1 MNKMQ
6 KLTCAKVLKV
16 IFYLLGFPLLML
28 FVAKDSMIFFNE
40 GAFSETAKNGITA
53 ALVLWAGFTLLQIGL
68 YLVLKKQQAVR
79 TIILVI
85 LAVALML
92 APIAGLDIRNE
103 KELDKIRTEYSDK
116 GVKVENYSLQK
127 QWFNALSANKRESGY
142 AYKLNERVDNVIRTY
157 GLSEYYPKMY
167 RERTQ
172 LNTAVAYYQVG
183 GLDGEMIK
191 VTGDNIDGLF
201 DSLKAQ
207 SPYAYNPNGLLYDG
221 YIFGVENALELLIKY
236 NEYAKLT
243 VYRRSSTYIG
253 TEKYADAF
261 KEGCY
266 VLKDGAYVTMKAA
279 GEAFCKQPGT
289 IYYEKLSI
297 ADAYKAMVKDIKDSE
312 TNSSKYESDAWY
324 NYFNDNTEILDT
336 RTGKMTNYSTLRIEE
351 DNYRLTDSRLNAV
364 LGTLFE
370 YLGMNPAINKLLNG
384 LNLDGIIGLVN
395 ALLQENG
402 ADLTSGDIG
411 NVVSQLLYGY
421 NNGKGGETTGL
432 AYPVQY
438 LFGNLNLSDK
448 NVFKSTGETAYEYD
462 DEGHLVYEVDASGNT
477 TDIPKLTGKT
487 GTVYVITYSD
497 SGKKNPDGTPILN
510 ATVNRAEFDTTKMSP
525 LPEKA
530 ADIKTGTVYTTGD
543 IFKEVKLNANYS
555 AYVENLEKNKNPNT
569 AALVDIIKSL
579 QPALGLV
586 GGLLNLNDII
596 GGLVSGLDVSAILAK
611 IAPDL
616 DLNAIL
622 TQILSKID
630 LTGVTVEGVQKLL
643 DTVLGELSFYS
654 HPLLKKCWQSDFVS
668 DTDKALATTAG
679 TTVDMSDYAW
689 VKYTCEDF
697 GITSGCAL
705 AAKGGLLT
713 GKTIGNGTSAD
724 AAISLADCYQLQ
736 ADIAYQPEMYP
747 LLAARRYFSIWAGIL
762 AMSIFLSTYF
772 HNKERLYA
780 YEIALNGGEY

>member
-92 APIAGLDIRNE
+92 APVAGLDIRNE

-127 QWFNALSANKRESGY
+127 QWFNALSADKRESGY

-201 DSLKAQ
+201 DSLQSQ

-243 VYRRSSTYIG
+243 VYRPT
-253 TEKYADAF
+253 KYTVADYAEAF
-261 KEGCY
+261 NAGCY
-266 VLKDGAYVTMKAA
+266 VIKDGAYVTMKAA
-279 GEAFCKQPGT
+279 GETFSKQPGT
-289 IYYEKLSI
+289 VYYEKLAI
-297 ADAYKAMVKDIKDSE
+297 ADAYKKMVSE
-312 TNSSKYESDAWY
+312 IEESATNASAYESDAWY
-324 NYFNDNTEILDT
+324 NYTNDITEILDT

-370 YLGMNPAINKLLNG
+370 YLGMNPAINKLLDS
-384 LNLDGIIGLVN
+384 LKAQQLLDLVN
-395 ALLQENG
+395 SLLKENG
-402 ADLTSGDIG
+402 ADLSSGDIG

-432 AYPVQY
+432 ALPAQY
-438 LFGNLNLSDK
+438 LFGNLDFTSK
-448 NVFKSTGETAYEYD
+448 EVYKSTGKNAFKVGATA
-462 DEGHLVYEVDASGNT
+462 DEV
-477 TDIPKLTGKT
+477 
-487 GTVYVITYSD
+487 VYVTTYTD
-497 SGKKNPDGTPILN
+497 SGEVNDDGTPILTAKITREAFDN
-510 ATVNRAEFDTTKMSP
+510 ATMKQPPKTSAEIVPGQK
-525 LPEKA
+525 
-530 ADIKTGTVYTTGD
+530 YTTGD
-543 IFKEVKLNANYS
+543 TYAKTKLGT
-555 AYVENLEKNKNPNT
+555 AYTAYKTKLESDNKNPNT

-586 GGLLNLNDII
+586 GGLLDLNDII
-596 GGLVSGLDVSAILAK
+596 GGLVPGLDVAGILKA

-622 TQILSKID
+622 TQILGKID

-736 ADIAYQPEMYP
+736 ADIAYQPDMYP

-772 HNKERLYA
+772 HNKEKLYA

>member
-127 QWFNALSANKRESGY
+127 QWFNALSADKRESGY

-201 DSLKAQ
+201 DSLQSQ

-243 VYRRSSTYIG
+243 VYRPT
-253 TEKYADAF
+253 KYTVADYAEAF
-261 KEGCY
+261 SAGCY
-266 VLKDGAYVTMKAA
+266 VIKDGAYVTMKAA
-279 GEAFCKQPGT
+279 GETFSKQPGT
-289 IYYEKLSI
+289 IYYEQLAI
-297 ADAYKAMVKDIKDSE
+297 ADAYKKMVSE
-312 TNSSKYESDAWY
+312 IEESATNASAYESDAWY
-324 NYFNDNTEILDT
+324 NYTNDITEILDT

-370 YLGMNPAINKLLNG
+370 YLGMNPAINKLLDS
-384 LNLDGIIGLVN
+384 LKAQQLLDLVN
-395 ALLQENG
+395 SLLKENG
-402 ADLTSGDIG
+402 ADLSSGDIG

-432 AYPVQY
+432 ALPAQY
-438 LFGNLNLSDK
+438 LFGNLDFTSK
-448 NVFKSTGETAYEYD
+448 EVYKSTGKNAFKVGALA
-462 DEGHLVYEVDASGNT
+462 DEV
-477 TDIPKLTGKT
+477 
-487 GTVYVITYSD
+487 VYVTTYTD
-497 SGKKNPDGTPILN
+497 TGEVNDDGTPVLTAKITREAFDN
-510 ATVNRAEFDTTKMSP
+510 ATMKQP
-525 LPEKA
+525 P
-530 ADIKTGTVYTTGD
+530 KTNEEIVPGQKYTTGD
-543 IFKEVKLNANYS
+543 TYAKTKLGT
-555 AYVENLEKNKNPNT
+555 AYTAYKTKLESDNKNPNT

-586 GGLLNLNDII
+586 GGLLDLNDII
-596 GGLVSGLDVSAILAK
+596 GGLVPGLDVAGILKA

-622 TQILSKID
+622 TQILGKID

-736 ADIAYQPEMYP
+736 ADIAYQPDMYP

-772 HNKERLYA
+772 HNKEKLYA

>member
-127 QWFNALSANKRESGY
+127 QWFNALSADKRESGY

-201 DSLKAQ
+201 DSLKTQ

-221 YIFGVENALELLIKY
+221 YVFGVENALELLIKY

-243 VYRRSSTYIG
+243 VYRPT
-253 TEKYADAF
+253 KYTVADYAEAF
-261 KEGCY
+261 SAGCY
-266 VLKDGAYVTMKAA
+266 VIKDGAYVTMKAA
-279 GEAFCKQPGT
+279 GETFSKQPGT
-289 IYYEKLSI
+289 IYYEQLAI
-297 ADAYKAMVKDIKDSE
+297 ADAYNKMVSEIKASA
-312 TNSSKYESDAWY
+312 TNASAYASDAWY
-324 NYFNDNTEILDT
+324 NYTNDITEILDT

-370 YLGMNPAINKLLNG
+370 YLGMNPAINKLLDS
-384 LNLDGIIGLVN
+384 LKAQQLLDLVN
-395 ALLQENG
+395 SLLKENG
-402 ADLTSGDIG
+402 ADLSSGDIG

-432 AYPVQY
+432 ALPAQY
-438 LFGNLNLSDK
+438 LFGNLDFTSK
-448 NVFKSTGETAYEYD
+448 EVYKSTGKNAFKVGALA
-462 DEGHLVYEVDASGNT
+462 DEV
-477 TDIPKLTGKT
+477 
-487 GTVYVITYSD
+487 VYVTTYTD
-497 SGKKNPDGTPILN
+497 SGEVNDDGTPVLTAKITREAFDN
-510 ATVNRAEFDTTKMSP
+510 ATMKQLPKTSAEIV
-525 LPEKA
+525 PEQK
-530 ADIKTGTVYTTGD
+530 YTTGD
-543 IFKEVKLNANYS
+543 TYAKTKLGT
-555 AYVENLEKNKNPNT
+555 AYTAYKTKLESDNKNPNT

-586 GGLLNLNDII
+586 GGLLDLNDII
-596 GGLVSGLDVSAILAK
+596 GGLVPGLDVAGILKA

-622 TQILSKID
+622 TQILGKID

-705 AAKGGLLT
+705 IAKGGLLT

-736 ADIAYQPEMYP
+736 ADIAYQPDMYP

-772 HNKERLYA
+772 HNKEKLYA

>member
-127 QWFNALSANKRESGY
+127 QWFNAISANKRESGY
-142 AYKLNERVDNVIRTY
+142 AYKLNDRVDNVIRTY

-221 YIFGVENALELLIKY
+221 YIFGVENVLELLIKY

-243 VYRRSSTYIG
+243 VYRPT
-253 TEKYADAF
+253 KYTVADYAEAF
-261 KEGCY
+261 NAGCY
-266 VLKDGAYVTMKAA
+266 VINNDGAYVTMKSA
-279 GEAFCKQPGT
+279 GETFCKQPGT
-289 IYYEKLSI
+289 IYYEQLSI
-297 ADAYKAMVKDIKDSE
+297 ADAYKKMVSE
-312 TNSSKYESDAWY
+312 IEASATNASAYASDAWY
-324 NYFNDNTEILDT
+324 NYTNDITEILDT

-370 YLGMNPAINKLLNG
+370 YLGMNPAINKLLDS
-384 LNLDGIIGLVN
+384 LKAQQLLDLVN
-395 ALLQENG
+395 SLLKENG
-402 ADLTSGDIG
+402 ADLSSGDIG

-432 AYPVQY
+432 ALPAQY
-438 LFGNLNLSDK
+438 LFGNLNFTSK
-448 NVFKSTGETAYEYD
+448 EVYKSTGKNAFKGSVPA
-462 DEGHLVYEVDASGNT
+462 DEIVYV
-477 TDIPKLTGKT
+477 
-487 GTVYVITYSD
+487 TVYDI
-497 SGKKNPDGTPILN
+497 KKGEVNDDGTPVLTAKITREAFDAETMKQFPKTN
-510 ATVNRAEFDTTKMSP
+510 AEIVPGTK
-525 LPEKA
+525 
-530 ADIKTGTVYTTGD
+530 YTTGD
-543 IFKEVKLNANYS
+543 TYAKTK
-555 AYVENLEKNKNPNT
+555 LEKAYTAYKTKLESDNKNPNT

-596 GGLVSGLDVSAILAK
+596 GGLVSGLDVSAILKA

-622 TQILSKID
+622 TQILGKID

-713 GKTIGNGTSAD
+713 GKTIGNGTPAD

-772 HNKERLYA
+772 HNKEKLYA

>member
-127 QWFNALSANKRESGY
+127 QWFNALSADKRESGY

-191 VTGDNIDGLF
+191 VTGDNINGLF

-243 VYRRSSTYIG
+243 VYRPT
-253 TEKYADAF
+253 KYTVADYAEAF
-261 KEGCY
+261 NAGCY
-266 VLKDGAYVTMKAA
+266 VIKDGAYVTMKAA
-279 GEAFCKQPGT
+279 GETFSKQPGT
-289 IYYEKLSI
+289 VYYEKLAI
-297 ADAYKAMVKDIKDSE
+297 ADAYKKMVSE
-312 TNSSKYESDAWY
+312 IEESATNASAYESDAWY
-324 NYFNDNTEILDT
+324 NYTNDITEILDT

-370 YLGMNPAINKLLNG
+370 YLGMNPAINKLLDS
-384 LNLDGIIGLVN
+384 LKAQQLLDLVN
-395 ALLQENG
+395 SLLKENG
-402 ADLTSGDIG
+402 ADLSSGDIG

-432 AYPVQY
+432 ALPAQY
-438 LFGNLNLSDK
+438 LFGNLDFTSK
-448 NVFKSTGETAYEYD
+448 EVYKSTGKNAFKVGALA
-462 DEGHLVYEVDASGNT
+462 DEV
-477 TDIPKLTGKT
+477 
-487 GTVYVITYSD
+487 VYVTTYTD
-497 SGKKNPDGTPILN
+497 TGEVNDDGTPVLTAKITREAFDN
-510 ATVNRAEFDTTKMSP
+510 ATMKQP
-525 LPEKA
+525 P
-530 ADIKTGTVYTTGD
+530 KTNEEIVPGQKYTTGD
-543 IFKEVKLNANYS
+543 TYAKTKLGT
-555 AYVENLEKNKNPNT
+555 AYTAYKTKLESDNKNPNT

-586 GGLLNLNDII
+586 GGLLDLNDII
-596 GGLVSGLDVSAILAK
+596 GGLVPGLDVAGILKA

-622 TQILSKID
+622 TQILGKID

-705 AAKGGLLT
+705 IAKGGLLT

-736 ADIAYQPEMYP
+736 ADIAYQPDMYP

-772 HNKERLYA
+772 HNKEKLYA

>member
-127 QWFNALSANKRESGY
+127 QWFNAISANKRTSGY
-142 AYKLNERVDNVIRTY
+142 AYNLNERVDNVIRTY

-201 DSLKAQ
+201 DSLQSQ

-243 VYRRSSTYIG
+243 VYRPT
-253 TEKYADAF
+253 KYTVADYAEAF
-261 KEGCY
+261 SAGCY
-266 VLKDGAYVTMKAA
+266 VIKDGAYVTMKAA
-279 GEAFCKQPGT
+279 GETFSKQPGT
-289 IYYEKLSI
+289 IYYESLSI
-297 ADAYKAMVKDIKDSE
+297 ADAYKKMVSE
-312 TNSSKYESDAWY
+312 IEESATNASAYESDAWY
-324 NYFNDNTEILDT
+324 NYTNDITEILDT

-370 YLGMNPAINKLLNG
+370 YLGMNPAINKLLDS
-384 LNLDGIIGLVN
+384 LKAQQLLDLVN
-395 ALLQENG
+395 SLLKDND
-402 ADLTSGDIG
+402 ADLSSGDIG

-432 AYPVQY
+432 ALPAQY
-438 LFGNLNLSDK
+438 LFGNLNFTSK
-448 NVFKSTGETAYEYD
+448 EVYKSTGKNAFKVGATA
-462 DEGHLVYEVDASGNT
+462 DEV
-477 TDIPKLTGKT
+477 
-487 GTVYVITYSD
+487 VYVTTYTD
-497 SGKKNPDGTPILN
+497 TGEVNDDGTPVLTAKITREAFDN
-510 ATVNRAEFDTTKMSP
+510 ATMKQP
-525 LPEKA
+525 P
-530 ADIKTGTVYTTGD
+530 KTNEEIVPGQKYTTGD
-543 IFKEVKLNANYS
+543 TYAKTDLGTAYTAYKTKLES
-555 AYVENLEKNKNPNT
+555 DNKNPNT

-586 GGLLNLNDII
+586 GGLLDLNDII
-596 GGLVSGLDVSAILAK
+596 GGLVSGLDVAGILKA

-622 TQILSKID
+622 TQILGKID

-736 ADIAYQPEMYP
+736 ADIAYQPDMYP

-772 HNKERLYA
+772 HNKEKLYA

>member
-40 GAFSETAKNGITA
+40 GAFSKTAKNGITA

-142 AYKLNERVDNVIRTY
+142 AYKLNDRVDNVIRTY

-221 YIFGVENALELLIKY
+221 YIFGVENVLELLIKY

-243 VYRRSSTYIG
+243 VYRPT
-253 TEKYADAF
+253 KYTVADYAEAF
-261 KEGCY
+261 NAGCY
-266 VLKDGAYVTMKAA
+266 VIKDGAYVTMKSA
-279 GEAFCKQPGT
+279 GETFCKQPGT
-289 IYYEKLSI
+289 IYYEQLAI
-297 ADAYKAMVKDIKDSE
+297 ADAYKKMVSE
-312 TNSSKYESDAWY
+312 IEASATNASAYASDAWY
-324 NYFNDNTEILDT
+324 NYTNDITEILDT

-370 YLGMNPAINKLLNG
+370 YLGMNPAINKLLDS
-384 LNLDGIIGLVN
+384 LKAQQLLDLVN
-395 ALLQENG
+395 SLLKENG
-402 ADLTSGDIG
+402 ADLSSGDIG

-432 AYPVQY
+432 ALPVQY
-438 LFGNLNLSDK
+438 LFGNLNFTSK
-448 NVFKSTGETAYEYD
+448 EVYKSTGKNAFVGAPA
-462 DEGHLVYEVDASGNT
+462 DEV
-477 TDIPKLTGKT
+477 
-487 GTVYVITYSD
+487 VYVTTYKD
-497 SGKKNPDGTPILN
+497 SGEVNDDGTPILTATITREPFDAETMVQFPKTN
-510 ATVNRAEFDTTKMSP
+510 AEIVPGTK
-525 LPEKA
+525 
-530 ADIKTGTVYTTGD
+530 YTTGD
-543 IFKEVKLNANYS
+543 TYAKTKLGT
-555 AYVENLEKNKNPNT
+555 AYTAYKTKLESDNKNPNT

-596 GGLVSGLDVSAILAK
+596 GGLVSGLDVSAILKA

-622 TQILSKID
+622 TQVLGKID

-713 GKTIGNGTSAD
+713 GKTIGNGTPAD

-736 ADIAYQPEMYP
+736 ADIAYQPDMYP

>member
-79 TIILVI
+79 TIILVV

-127 QWFNALSANKRESGY
+127 QWFNALSADKRESGY

-157 GLSEYYPKMY
+157 GLSGYYPNMY

-191 VTGDNIDGLF
+191 VTGENINGLF
-201 DSLKAQ
+201 DSLKTQ

-243 VYRRSSTYIG
+243 VYRPT
-253 TEKYADAF
+253 KYTVADYAEAF
-261 KEGCY
+261 SAGCY
-266 VLKDGAYVTMKAA
+266 VIKDGAYVTMKAA
-279 GEAFCKQPGT
+279 GETFSKQPGT
-289 IYYEKLSI
+289 IYYESLSI
-297 ADAYKAMVKDIKDSE
+297 ADAYKKMVSE
-312 TNSSKYESDAWY
+312 IEESATNASAYESDAWY
-324 NYFNDNTEILDT
+324 NYTNDITEILDT

-370 YLGMNPAINKLLNG
+370 YLGMNPAINKLLDS
-384 LNLDGIIGLVN
+384 LKAQQLLDLVN
-395 ALLQENG
+395 SLLKDND
-402 ADLTSGDIG
+402 ADLSSGDIG

-432 AYPVQY
+432 ALPAQY
-438 LFGNLNLSDK
+438 LFGNLDFTSK
-448 NVFKSTGETAYEYD
+448 EVYKSTGKNAFKVGATA
-462 DEGHLVYEVDASGNT
+462 DEV
-477 TDIPKLTGKT
+477 
-487 GTVYVITYSD
+487 VYVTTYTD
-497 SGKKNPDGTPILN
+497 TGEDNDDGTPVLTAKITREAFDN
-510 ATVNRAEFDTTKMSP
+510 ATMKQSP
-525 LPEKA
+525 
-530 ADIKTGTVYTTGD
+530 KTNEEIVPGQKYTTGD
-543 IFKEVKLNANYS
+543 TYAKTDLGTAYTAYKTKLES
-555 AYVENLEKNKNPNT
+555 DNKNPNT

-586 GGLLNLNDII
+586 GGLLDLNDII
-596 GGLVSGLDVSAILAK
+596 GGLVPGLDVAGILKA

-622 TQILSKID
+622 TQILGKID

-736 ADIAYQPEMYP
+736 ADIAYQPDMYP

-772 HNKERLYA
+772 HNKEKLYA

>member
-92 APIAGLDIRNE
+92 APIAGLDVRNE

-127 QWFNALSANKRESGY
+127 QWFNALSADKRKSGY
-142 AYKLNERVDNVIRTY
+142 AYLLNERVDNVIRTY

-191 VTGDNIDGLF
+191 VTGENINGLF
-201 DSLKAQ
+201 DSLKTQ

-221 YIFGVENALELLIKY
+221 YVFGVENALELLIKY

-243 VYRRSSTYIG
+243 VYRPT
-253 TEKYADAF
+253 KYTVADYAEAF
-261 KEGCY
+261 SAGCY
-266 VLKDGAYVTMKAA
+266 VIKDGAYVTMKTA
-279 GEAFCKQPGT
+279 GETFCKQPGT
-289 IYYEKLSI
+289 IYYESLSI
-297 ADAYKAMVKDIKDSE
+297 ADAYNKMVSEIKASATD
-312 TNSSKYESDAWY
+312 SSKYENDAWY
-324 NYFNDNTEILDT
+324 NYTNDITEILDT
-336 RTGKMTNYSTLRIEE
+336 RTGKMTNYSTLRTEE

-370 YLGMNPAINKLLNG
+370 YLGMNPAINKLLDS
-384 LNLDGIIGLVN
+384 LKAQQLLDLVN
-395 ALLQENG
+395 SLLKENG
-402 ADLTSGDIG
+402 ADLSSGDIG

-432 AYPVQY
+432 ALPAQY
-438 LFGNLNLSDK
+438 LFGNLNFTSK
-448 NVFKSTGETAYEYD
+448 EVYKSTGKNAFKVGATA
-462 DEGHLVYEVDASGNT
+462 DEV
-477 TDIPKLTGKT
+477 
-487 GTVYVITYSD
+487 VYVTTYTD
-497 SGKKNPDGTPILN
+497 TGEVNDDGTPVLTAKITREAFDN
-510 ATVNRAEFDTTKMSP
+510 ATMKQP
-525 LPEKA
+525 P
-530 ADIKTGTVYTTGD
+530 KTNEEIVPGQKYTTGD
-543 IFKEVKLNANYS
+543 TYAKTKLGT
-555 AYVENLEKNKNPNT
+555 AYTAYKTKLESDNKNPNT

-586 GGLLNLNDII
+586 GGLLDLNDII
-596 GGLVSGLDVSAILAK
+596 GGLVPGLDVAGILKA

-622 TQILSKID
+622 TQILGKID

-736 ADIAYQPEMYP
+736 ADIAYQPDMYP

-772 HNKERLYA
+772 HNKEKLYA

>member
-92 APIAGLDIRNE
+92 APIAGLDVRNE

-127 QWFNALSANKRESGY
+127 QWFNALSADKRKSGY
-142 AYKLNERVDNVIRTY
+142 AYLLNERVDNVIKTY

-221 YIFGVENALELLIKY
+221 YVFGVENVLELLIKY

-243 VYRRSSTYIG
+243 VYRPS
-253 TEKYADAF
+253 KYTVADYAEAF
-261 KEGCY
+261 NAGCY
-266 VLKDGAYVTMKAA
+266 VIKDGAYVTMKAA
-279 GEAFCKQPGT
+279 GETFSKQPGT
-289 IYYEKLSI
+289 VYYEKLAI
-297 ADAYKAMVKDIKDSE
+297 ADAYKKMVSE
-312 TNSSKYESDAWY
+312 IEESATNASAYESDAWY
-324 NYFNDNTEILDT
+324 NYTNDITEILDT
-336 RTGKMTNYSTLRIEE
+336 RSGKMTNYSTLRIEE

-370 YLGMNPAINKLLNG
+370 YLGMNPAINKLLDS
-384 LNLDGIIGLVN
+384 LKAQQLLDLVN
-395 ALLQENG
+395 SLLKENS
-402 ADLTSGDIG
+402 ADLSSGDIG

-432 AYPVQY
+432 ALPAQY
-438 LFGNLNLSDK
+438 LFGNLDFTSK
-448 NVFKSTGETAYEYD
+448 EVYKSTGKNAFKVGALA
-462 DEGHLVYEVDASGNT
+462 DEV
-477 TDIPKLTGKT
+477 
-487 GTVYVITYSD
+487 VYVTTYTD
-497 SGKKNPDGTPILN
+497 SGEVNDDGTPILTAKITREAFDA
-510 ATVNRAEFDTTKMSP
+510 ATMKQLPKTSAEIVPGQK
-525 LPEKA
+525 
-530 ADIKTGTVYTTGD
+530 YTTGD
-543 IFKEVKLNANYS
+543 TYAKTKLGT
-555 AYVENLEKNKNPNT
+555 AYTAYKTKLESDNKNPNT

-586 GGLLNLNDII
+586 GGLLDLNDII
-596 GGLVSGLDVSAILAK
+596 GGLVPGLDIPAILKA

-622 TQILSKID
+622 TQVLSKID
-630 LTGVTVEGVQKLL
+630 LTGVTVEDVQKLL

-689 VKYTCEDF
+689 IKYTCEDF

-705 AAKGGLLT
+705 VAKGGLLT

-736 ADIAYQPEMYP
+736 ADIAYQPDMYP

-772 HNKERLYA
+772 HNKEKLYA

>member
-127 QWFNALSANKRESGY
+127 QWFNAISANKRESGY
-142 AYKLNERVDNVIRTY
+142 AYKLNDRVDNVIRTY

-191 VTGDNIDGLF
+191 VTGDNINGLF

-221 YIFGVENALELLIKY
+221 YIFGVENVLELLIKY

-243 VYRRSSTYIG
+243 VYRPT
-253 TEKYADAF
+253 KYTVADYAEAF
-261 KEGCY
+261 NAGCY
-266 VLKDGAYVTMKAA
+266 VIKDGAYVTMKAA
-279 GEAFCKQPGT
+279 GETFCKQPGT
-289 IYYEKLSI
+289 IYYEQLAI
-297 ADAYKAMVKDIKDSE
+297 ADAYKKMVSE
-312 TNSSKYESDAWY
+312 IEASATNASAYASDAWY
-324 NYFNDNTEILDT
+324 NYTNDITEILDT

-370 YLGMNPAINKLLNG
+370 YLGMNPAINKLLDS
-384 LNLDGIIGLVN
+384 LKAQQLLDLVN
-395 ALLQENG
+395 SLLKENG
-402 ADLTSGDIG
+402 ADLSSGDIG

-432 AYPVQY
+432 ALPVQY
-438 LFGNLNLSDK
+438 LFGNLNFTSK
-448 NVFKSTGETAYEYD
+448 EVYKSTGKNAFKVGALA
-462 DEGHLVYEVDASGNT
+462 DEV
-477 TDIPKLTGKT
+477 
-487 GTVYVITYSD
+487 VYVTTYTD
-497 SGKKNPDGTPILN
+497 TGEVNDDGTPILTAKITREAFDN
-510 ATVNRAEFDTTKMSP
+510 ATMKQPPKTNAEIVPGQK
-525 LPEKA
+525 
-530 ADIKTGTVYTTGD
+530 YTTGD
-543 IFKEVKLNANYS
+543 TYAKTDLGTAYKAYETKLKND
-555 AYVENLEKNKNPNT
+555 NKNPNT

-596 GGLVSGLDVSAILAK
+596 GGLVSGLDVSAILKA

-705 AAKGGLLT
+705 VAKGGLLT

-772 HNKERLYA
+772 HNKEKLYA

>member
-142 AYKLNERVDNVIRTY
+142 AYKLNDRVDNVIRTY

-201 DSLKAQ
+201 DSLQSQ

-243 VYRRSSTYIG
+243 VYRPT
-253 TEKYADAF
+253 KYTVADYAEAF
-261 KEGCY
+261 NAGCY
-266 VLKDGAYVTMKAA
+266 VIKDGAYVTMKAA
-279 GEAFCKQPGT
+279 GETFSKQPGT
-289 IYYEKLSI
+289 IYYESLSI
-297 ADAYKAMVKDIKDSE
+297 ADAYKKMVSE
-312 TNSSKYESDAWY
+312 IEESATNASAYESDAWY
-324 NYFNDNTEILDT
+324 NYTNDITEILDT

-370 YLGMNPAINKLLNG
+370 YLGMNPAINKLLDS
-384 LNLDGIIGLVN
+384 LKAQQLLDLVN
-395 ALLQENG
+395 SLLKDND
-402 ADLTSGDIG
+402 ADLSSGDIG

-432 AYPVQY
+432 ALPAQY
-438 LFGNLNLSDK
+438 LFGNLDFTSK
-448 NVFKSTGETAYEYD
+448 EVYKSTGKNAFKVGATA
-462 DEGHLVYEVDASGNT
+462 DEV
-477 TDIPKLTGKT
+477 
-487 GTVYVITYSD
+487 VYVTTYTD
-497 SGKKNPDGTPILN
+497 TGEVNDDGTPVLTAKITREAFDN
-510 ATVNRAEFDTTKMSP
+510 ATMKQPPKTSAEIVPGQK
-525 LPEKA
+525 
-530 ADIKTGTVYTTGD
+530 YTTGD
-543 IFKEVKLNANYS
+543 TYAKTKLGT
-555 AYVENLEKNKNPNT
+555 AYTAYKTKLESDNKNPNT

-586 GGLLNLNDII
+586 GGLLDLNDII
-596 GGLVSGLDVSAILAK
+596 GGLVPGLDVAGILKA

-622 TQILSKID
+622 TQVLGKID

-705 AAKGGLLT
+705 VAKGGLLT

-736 ADIAYQPEMYP
+736 ADIAYQPDMYP

-772 HNKERLYA
+772 HNKEKLYA

>member
-79 TIILVI
+79 TIILVV

-92 APIAGLDIRNE
+92 APVAGLDIRNE

-201 DSLKAQ
+201 DSLQSQ

-243 VYRRSSTYIG
+243 VYRPT
-253 TEKYADAF
+253 KYTVADYAEAF
-261 KEGCY
+261 NAGCY
-266 VLKDGAYVTMKAA
+266 VIKDGAYVTMKAA
-279 GEAFCKQPGT
+279 GETFSKQPGT
-289 IYYEKLSI
+289 VYYEKLAI
-297 ADAYKAMVKDIKDSE
+297 ADAYKKMVSE
-312 TNSSKYESDAWY
+312 IEESATNASAYESDAWY
-324 NYFNDNTEILDT
+324 NYTNDITEILDT

-370 YLGMNPAINKLLNG
+370 YLGMNPAINKLLDS
-384 LNLDGIIGLVN
+384 LKAQQLLDLVN
-395 ALLQENG
+395 SLLKENG
-402 ADLTSGDIG
+402 ADLSSGDIG

-432 AYPVQY
+432 ALPAQY
-438 LFGNLNLSDK
+438 LFGNLDFTSK
-448 NVFKSTGETAYEYD
+448 EVYKSTGKNAFKVGATA
-462 DEGHLVYEVDASGNT
+462 DEV
-477 TDIPKLTGKT
+477 
-487 GTVYVITYSD
+487 VYVTTYTD
-497 SGKKNPDGTPILN
+497 TGEVNDDGTPVLTAKITREAFDN
-510 ATVNRAEFDTTKMSP
+510 ATMKQP
-525 LPEKA
+525 P
-530 ADIKTGTVYTTGD
+530 KTNEEIVPGQKYTTGD
-543 IFKEVKLNANYS
+543 TYAKTKLGT
-555 AYVENLEKNKNPNT
+555 AYTAYKTKLESDNKNPNS

-586 GGLLNLNDII
+586 GGLLDLNDII
-596 GGLVSGLDVSAILAK
+596 GGLVSGLDVSAILKA

-622 TQILSKID
+622 TQILGKID

-736 ADIAYQPEMYP
+736 ADIAYQPDMYP

-772 HNKERLYA
+772 HNKEKLYA

>member
-79 TIILVI
+79 TIILVV

-127 QWFNALSANKRESGY
+127 QWFNAISANKRESGY
-142 AYKLNERVDNVIRTY
+142 AYKLNDRVDNVIRTY

-191 VTGDNIDGLF
+191 VTGDNINGLF

-221 YIFGVENALELLIKY
+221 YVFGVENAIELLIKY

-243 VYRRSSTYIG
+243 VYRPT
-253 TEKYADAF
+253 KYTVADYAEAF
-261 KEGCY
+261 NAGCY
-266 VLKDGAYVTMKAA
+266 VINNDGAYVTMKAA
-279 GEAFCKQPGT
+279 GETFCKQPGT
-289 IYYEKLSI
+289 IYYEQLSI
-297 ADAYKAMVKDIKDSE
+297 ADAYKKMVSE
-312 TNSSKYESDAWY
+312 IEESATNASAYASDAWY
-324 NYFNDNTEILDT
+324 NYTHDITEILDT
-336 RTGKMTNYSTLRIEE
+336 RTGEMTNYSTLRIEE

-370 YLGMNPAINKLLNG
+370 YLGMNPAINKLLDS
-384 LNLDGIIGLVN
+384 LKAQQLLDLVN
-395 ALLQENG
+395 SLLKENG
-402 ADLTSGDIG
+402 ADLSSGDIG

-432 AYPVQY
+432 ALPAQY
-438 LFGNLNLSDK
+438 LFGNLNFTSK
-448 NVFKSTGETAYEYD
+448 EVYKSTGKNAFKVGALA
-462 DEGHLVYEVDASGNT
+462 DEV
-477 TDIPKLTGKT
+477 
-487 GTVYVITYSD
+487 VYVTTYTD
-497 SGKKNPDGTPILN
+497 SGEVNDDGTPVLTAKITREAYDAATMKQLPKPGAEILP
-510 ATVNRAEFDTTKMSP
+510 DTK
-525 LPEKA
+525 
-530 ADIKTGTVYTTGD
+530 YTTGD
-543 IFKEVKLNANYS
+543 TYAKTKLGPSYT
-555 AYVENLEKNKNPNT
+555 AYKTKLESDNKNPNT

-596 GGLVSGLDVSAILAK
+596 GGLVPGLDVAAILKA

-622 TQILSKID
+622 TQILGKID

-643 DTVLGELSFYS
+643 DTVLGELSFCS

-736 ADIAYQPEMYP
+736 ADIAYQPDMYP

-772 HNKERLYA
+772 HNKEKLYA

>member
-127 QWFNALSANKRESGY
+127 QWFNALSVNKRESGY
-142 AYKLNERVDNVIRTY
+142 AYNLNERVDNVIRTY

-183 GLDGEMIK
+183 GLDGKMIK

-201 DSLKAQ
+201 DSLKEQ

-221 YIFGVENALELLIKY
+221 YIFGVENVLELLIKY

-243 VYRRSSTYIG
+243 VYRPTKY
-253 TEKYADAF
+253 TVAKYAEAF
-261 KEGCY
+261 NAGCY
-266 VLKDGAYVTMKAA
+266 VIKDGAYVTMKAA
-279 GEAFCKQPGT
+279 GETFCKQPGT
-289 IYYEKLSI
+289 IYYEQLAI
-297 ADAYKAMVKDIKDSE
+297 ADAYKKMVSE
-312 TNSSKYESDAWY
+312 IEASATDVSAYASDAWY
-324 NYFNDNTEILDT
+324 NYYNDITEILDT

-370 YLGMNPAINKLLNG
+370 YLGMNPAINKLLDS
-384 LNLDGIIGLVN
+384 LKAQQLLDLVN
-395 ALLQENG
+395 SLLKENG
-402 ADLTSGDIG
+402 ADLSSGDIG

-432 AYPVQY
+432 ALPVQY
-438 LFGNLNLSDK
+438 LFGNLNFTSK
-448 NVFKSTGETAYEYD
+448 EVYKSTGKNAFKVGALA
-462 DEGHLVYEVDASGNT
+462 DEV
-477 TDIPKLTGKT
+477 
-487 GTVYVITYSD
+487 VYVTTYTD
-497 SGKKNPDGTPILN
+497 SGEVNDDGTPVLTAKITREAFDAATMKKSPETN
-510 ATVNRAEFDTTKMSP
+510 AEIVPGQKYTKGDTYAKTDLGTAYTAYKTK
-525 LPEKA
+525 
-530 ADIKTGTVYTTGD
+530 
-543 IFKEVKLNANYS
+543 
-555 AYVENLEKNKNPNT
+555 LESDNKNPNT

-586 GGLLNLNDII
+586 GGLINLNDIV
-596 GGLVSGLDVSAILAK
+596 GGLVPGLDISDILATV
-611 IAPDL
+611 APTL
-616 DLNAIL
+616 DLNEIL
-622 TQILSKID
+622 TQVLGKID
-630 LTGVTVEGVQKLL
+630 LTGIKVEKVQELL
-643 DTVLGELSFYS
+643 DNILGELSFYS

-705 AAKGGLLT
+705 VAKGGLLT

-772 HNKERLYA
+772 HNKEKLYA

>member
-92 APIAGLDIRNE
+92 APVAGLDIRNE

-127 QWFNALSANKRESGY
+127 QWFNALSADKRESGY

-201 DSLKAQ
+201 DSLQSQ

-243 VYRRSSTYIG
+243 VYRPT
-253 TEKYADAF
+253 KYTVADYAEAF
-261 KEGCY
+261 SAGCY
-266 VLKDGAYVTMKAA
+266 VIKDGAYVTMKAA
-279 GEAFCKQPGT
+279 GETFSKQPGT
-289 IYYEKLSI
+289 VYYEKLAI
-297 ADAYKAMVKDIKDSE
+297 ADAYKKMVSE
-312 TNSSKYESDAWY
+312 IEESATNASAYESDAWY
-324 NYFNDNTEILDT
+324 NYTNDITEILDT
-336 RTGKMTNYSTLRIEE
+336 RTGEMTNYSTLRIEE

-370 YLGMNPAINKLLNG
+370 YLGMNPAINKLLDS
-384 LNLDGIIGLVN
+384 LKAQQLLDLVN
-395 ALLQENG
+395 SLLKENS
-402 ADLTSGDIG
+402 ADLSSGDIG

-432 AYPVQY
+432 ALPAQY
-438 LFGNLNLSDK
+438 LFGNLDFTSK
-448 NVFKSTGETAYEYD
+448 EVYKSTGKNAFKVGATA
-462 DEGHLVYEVDASGNT
+462 DEV
-477 TDIPKLTGKT
+477 
-487 GTVYVITYSD
+487 VYVTTYKD
-497 SGKKNPDGTPILN
+497 SGEVNDDGSPVLTATITREAFDN
-510 ATVNRAEFDTTKMSP
+510 ATMKQP
-525 LPEKA
+525 P
-530 ADIKTGTVYTTGD
+530 KTNEEIVPGQKYTTGD
-543 IFKEVKLNANYS
+543 TYAKTDLGTAYTAYKTKLES
-555 AYVENLEKNKNPNT
+555 DNKNPNT

-586 GGLLNLNDII
+586 GGLLDLNDII
-596 GGLVSGLDVSAILAK
+596 GGLVPGLDVAGILKA

-622 TQILSKID
+622 TQILGKID

-705 AAKGGLLT
+705 VAKGGLLT

-736 ADIAYQPEMYP
+736 ADIAYHPDMYP

-772 HNKERLYA
+772 HNKEKLYA

>member
-68 YLVLKKQQAVR
+68 YLVLKKQQAAR

-92 APIAGLDIRNE
+92 APVAGLDIRNE

-127 QWFNALSANKRESGY
+127 QWFNALSADKRESGY
-142 AYKLNERVDNVIRTY
+142 AYKLNERIDNVIRTY

-201 DSLKAQ
+201 DSLQSQ

-243 VYRRSSTYIG
+243 VYRPT
-253 TEKYADAF
+253 KYTVADYAEAF
-261 KEGCY
+261 NAGCY
-266 VLKDGAYVTMKAA
+266 VIKDGAYVTMKAA
-279 GEAFCKQPGT
+279 GETFSKQPGT
-289 IYYEKLSI
+289 IYYESLSI
-297 ADAYKAMVKDIKDSE
+297 ADAYKKMVSE
-312 TNSSKYESDAWY
+312 IEESATNASAYESDAWY
-324 NYFNDNTEILDT
+324 NYTNDITEILDT

-370 YLGMNPAINKLLNG
+370 YLGMNPAINKLLDS
-384 LNLDGIIGLVN
+384 LKAQQLLDLVN
-395 ALLQENG
+395 SLLKDND
-402 ADLTSGDIG
+402 ADLSSGDIG

-432 AYPVQY
+432 ALPAQY
-438 LFGNLNLSDK
+438 LFGNLNFTSK
-448 NVFKSTGETAYEYD
+448 EVYKSTGKNAFKVGATA
-462 DEGHLVYEVDASGNT
+462 DEV
-477 TDIPKLTGKT
+477 
-487 GTVYVITYSD
+487 VYVTTYTD
-497 SGKKNPDGTPILN
+497 TGEVNDDGTPVLTAKITREAFDN
-510 ATVNRAEFDTTKMSP
+510 ATMKQP
-525 LPEKA
+525 P
-530 ADIKTGTVYTTGD
+530 KTNEEIVPGQKYTTGD
-543 IFKEVKLNANYS
+543 TYAKTDLGTAYTAYKTKLES
-555 AYVENLEKNKNPNT
+555 DNKNPNT

-586 GGLLNLNDII
+586 GGLLDLNDII
-596 GGLVSGLDVSAILAK
+596 GGLVPGLDVAGILK
-611 IAPDL
+611 TIAPDL

-622 TQILSKID
+622 TQILGKID

-705 AAKGGLLT
+705 IAKGGLLT

-772 HNKERLYA
+772 HNKEKLYA

>member
-92 APIAGLDIRNE
+92 APVAGLDIRNE

-127 QWFNALSANKRESGY
+127 QWFNAISANKRTSGY
-142 AYKLNERVDNVIRTY
+142 AYKLNDRVDNVIRTY

-191 VTGDNIDGLF
+191 VTGENINGLF
-201 DSLKAQ
+201 DSLKTQ

-221 YIFGVENALELLIKY
+221 YVFGVENALELLIKY

-243 VYRRSSTYIG
+243 VYRPT
-253 TEKYADAF
+253 KYTVADYAEAF
-261 KEGCY
+261 SAGCY
-266 VLKDGAYVTMKAA
+266 VIKDGAYVTMKAA
-279 GEAFCKQPGT
+279 GETFSKQPGT
-289 IYYEKLSI
+289 IYYESLSI
-297 ADAYKAMVKDIKDSE
+297 ADAYKKMVSE
-312 TNSSKYESDAWY
+312 IEESATNASAYESDAWY
-324 NYFNDNTEILDT
+324 NYTNDITEILDT

-370 YLGMNPAINKLLNG
+370 YLGMNPAINKLLDS
-384 LNLDGIIGLVN
+384 LKAQQLLDLVN
-395 ALLQENG
+395 SLLKENG
-402 ADLTSGDIG
+402 ADLSSGDIG

-432 AYPVQY
+432 ALPAQY
-438 LFGNLNLSDK
+438 LFGNLDFTSK
-448 NVFKSTGETAYEYD
+448 EVYKSTGKNAFKVGATA
-462 DEGHLVYEVDASGNT
+462 DEV
-477 TDIPKLTGKT
+477 
-487 GTVYVITYSD
+487 VYVTTYTD
-497 SGKKNPDGTPILN
+497 TGEVNDDGTPVLTAKITREAFDN
-510 ATVNRAEFDTTKMSP
+510 ATMKQSP
-525 LPEKA
+525 
-530 ADIKTGTVYTTGD
+530 KTNEEIVPGQKYTTGD
-543 IFKEVKLNANYS
+543 TYAKTDLGTAYTAYKTKLES
-555 AYVENLEKNKNPNT
+555 DNKNPNT

-586 GGLLNLNDII
+586 GGLLDLNDII
-596 GGLVSGLDVSAILAK
+596 GGLVPGLDVAGILKA

-622 TQILSKID
+622 TQILGKID

-736 ADIAYQPEMYP
+736 ADIAYQPDMYP

-772 HNKERLYA
+772 HNKEKLYA

>member
-92 APIAGLDIRNE
+92 APVAGLDIRNE

-127 QWFNALSANKRESGY
+127 QWFNALSADKRESGY

-191 VTGDNIDGLF
+191 VTGENINGLF
-201 DSLKAQ
+201 DSLKTQ

-221 YIFGVENALELLIKY
+221 YVFGVENALELLIKY

-243 VYRRSSTYIG
+243 VYRPT
-253 TEKYADAF
+253 KYTVADYAEAF
-261 KEGCY
+261 SAGCY
-266 VLKDGAYVTMKAA
+266 VIKDGAYVTMKAA
-279 GEAFCKQPGT
+279 GETFSKQPGT
-289 IYYEKLSI
+289 IYYESLSI
-297 ADAYKAMVKDIKDSE
+297 ADAYKKMVSE
-312 TNSSKYESDAWY
+312 IEESATNASAYESDAWY
-324 NYFNDNTEILDT
+324 NYTNDITEILDT

-370 YLGMNPAINKLLNG
+370 YLGMNPAINKLLDS
-384 LNLDGIIGLVN
+384 LKAQQLLDLVN
-395 ALLQENG
+395 SLLKDND
-402 ADLTSGDIG
+402 ADLSSGDIG

-432 AYPVQY
+432 ALPAQY
-438 LFGNLNLSDK
+438 LFGNLSFTSK
-448 NVFKSTGETAYEYD
+448 EVYKSTGKNAFKVGALA
-462 DEGHLVYEVDASGNT
+462 DE
-477 TDIPKLTGKT
+477 I
-487 GTVYVITYSD
+487 VYVTTYKD
-497 SGKKNPDGTPILN
+497 SGKVNDDGTPILTATITREAFDN
-510 ATVNRAEFDTTKMSP
+510 ATMKQPPKTNAEIVLGQK
-525 LPEKA
+525 
-530 ADIKTGTVYTTGD
+530 YTTGD
-543 IFKEVKLNANYS
+543 TYAKTDLGTAYTAYKTKLES
-555 AYVENLEKNKNPNT
+555 DNKNPNT

-586 GGLLNLNDII
+586 GGLLDLNDII
-596 GGLVSGLDVSAILAK
+596 GGLVPGLDVAGILKA

-622 TQILSKID
+622 TQILGKID

-736 ADIAYQPEMYP
+736 ADIAYQPDMYP

-772 HNKERLYA
+772 HNKEKLYA

>member
-103 KELDKIRTEYSDK
+103 KEFDKIRTEYSDK

-142 AYKLNERVDNVIRTY
+142 AYKLNDRVDNVIRTY

-201 DSLKAQ
+201 DSLQSQ

-243 VYRRSSTYIG
+243 VYRPT
-253 TEKYADAF
+253 KYTVADYAEAF
-261 KEGCY
+261 NAGCY
-266 VLKDGAYVTMKAA
+266 VIKDGAYVTMKAA
-279 GEAFCKQPGT
+279 GETFSKQPGT
-289 IYYEKLSI
+289 IYYESLSI
-297 ADAYKAMVKDIKDSE
+297 ADAYKKMVSE
-312 TNSSKYESDAWY
+312 IEESATNASAYESDAWY
-324 NYFNDNTEILDT
+324 NYTNDITEILDT

-370 YLGMNPAINKLLNG
+370 YLGMNPAINKLLDS
-384 LNLDGIIGLVN
+384 LKAQQLLDLVN
-395 ALLQENG
+395 SLLKDND
-402 ADLTSGDIG
+402 ADLSSGDIG

-432 AYPVQY
+432 ALPAQY
-438 LFGNLNLSDK
+438 LFGNLDFTSK
-448 NVFKSTGETAYEYD
+448 EVYKSTGKNAFKVGATA
-462 DEGHLVYEVDASGNT
+462 DEV
-477 TDIPKLTGKT
+477 
-487 GTVYVITYSD
+487 VYVTTYTD
-497 SGKKNPDGTPILN
+497 TGEVNDDGTPVLTAKITREAFDN
-510 ATVNRAEFDTTKMSP
+510 ATMKQLPKTSAEIVPGQK
-525 LPEKA
+525 
-530 ADIKTGTVYTTGD
+530 YTTGD
-543 IFKEVKLNANYS
+543 TYAKTKLGT
-555 AYVENLEKNKNPNT
+555 AYTAYKTKLESDNKNPNT

-586 GGLLNLNDII
+586 GGLLDLNDII
-596 GGLVSGLDVSAILAK
+596 GGLVPGLDVAGILKA

-622 TQILSKID
+622 TQVLGKID

-705 AAKGGLLT
+705 VAKGGLLT

-736 ADIAYQPEMYP
+736 ADIAYQPDMYP

-772 HNKERLYA
+772 HNKEKLYA

>member
-92 APIAGLDIRNE
+92 APIAGLDVRNE

-127 QWFNALSANKRESGY
+127 QWFNALSADKRKSGY
-142 AYKLNERVDNVIRTY
+142 AYLLNERVDNVIRTY

-221 YIFGVENALELLIKY
+221 YVFGVENVLELLIKY

-243 VYRRSSTYIG
+243 VYRPS
-253 TEKYADAF
+253 KYTVADYAEAF
-261 KEGCY
+261 NAGCY
-266 VLKDGAYVTMKAA
+266 VIKDGAYVTMKAA
-279 GEAFCKQPGT
+279 GETFSKQPGT
-289 IYYEKLSI
+289 VYYEKLAI
-297 ADAYKAMVKDIKDSE
+297 ADAYKKMVSE
-312 TNSSKYESDAWY
+312 IEESATNASAYESDAWY
-324 NYFNDNTEILDT
+324 NYTNDITEILDT
-336 RTGKMTNYSTLRIEE
+336 RSGKMTNYSTLRIEE

-370 YLGMNPAINKLLNG
+370 YLGMNPAINKLLDS
-384 LNLDGIIGLVN
+384 LKAQQLLDLIN
-395 ALLQENG
+395 SLLKENS
-402 ADLTSGDIG
+402 ADLSSGDIG

-432 AYPVQY
+432 ALPVQY
-438 LFGNLNLSDK
+438 LFGNLDFTSK
-448 NVFKSTGETAYEYD
+448 EVYKSTGKNAFKVGALA
-462 DEGHLVYEVDASGNT
+462 DEV
-477 TDIPKLTGKT
+477 
-487 GTVYVITYSD
+487 VYVTTYTD
-497 SGKKNPDGTPILN
+497 SGEVNDDGTPVLTAKITREAFDA
-510 ATVNRAEFDTTKMSP
+510 ATMKQSPKTIAEIV
-525 LPEKA
+525 PEQK
-530 ADIKTGTVYTTGD
+530 YTTGD
-543 IFKEVKLNANYS
+543 TYAKTKLGT
-555 AYVENLEKNKNPNT
+555 AYTAYKTKLESDNKNPNT

-586 GGLLNLNDII
+586 GGLLDLNDII
-596 GGLVSGLDVSAILAK
+596 GGLVSGLDVSAILKA

-622 TQILSKID
+622 TQVLGKID

-705 AAKGGLLT
+705 IAKGGLLT

-736 ADIAYQPEMYP
+736 ADIAYQPDMYP

-772 HNKERLYA
+772 HNKEKLYA

>member
-92 APIAGLDIRNE
+92 APIAGLDVRNE

-127 QWFNALSANKRESGY
+127 QWFNALSADKRKSGY
-142 AYKLNERVDNVIRTY
+142 AYLLNERVDNVIKTY

-243 VYRRSSTYIG
+243 VYRPS
-253 TEKYADAF
+253 KYTVADYAEAF
-261 KEGCY
+261 NAGCY

-279 GEAFCKQPGT
+279 GETFCKQPDT
-289 IYYEKLSI
+289 VYYEKLAI
-297 ADAYKAMVKDIKDSE
+297 ADAYKKMVSE
-312 TNSSKYESDAWY
+312 IEESATNASAYESDAWY
-324 NYFNDNTEILDT
+324 NYTNDITEILDT
-336 RTGKMTNYSTLRIEE
+336 RSGKMTNYSTLRIEE

-370 YLGMNPAINKLLNG
+370 YLGMNPAINKLLDS
-384 LNLDGIIGLVN
+384 LKAQQLLDLVN
-395 ALLQENG
+395 SLLKENS
-402 ADLTSGDIG
+402 ADLSSGDIG

-432 AYPVQY
+432 ALPVQY
-438 LFGNLNLSDK
+438 LFGNLDFTSK
-448 NVFKSTGETAYEYD
+448 EVYKSTGKNAFKVGAPA
-462 DEGHLVYEVDASGNT
+462 DEV
-477 TDIPKLTGKT
+477 
-487 GTVYVITYSD
+487 VYVTTYTD
-497 SGKKNPDGTPILN
+497 SGEVNDDGTPVLTAKITREAFDA
-510 ATVNRAEFDTTKMSP
+510 ATMKQSPKTIAEIV
-525 LPEKA
+525 PEQK
-530 ADIKTGTVYTTGD
+530 YTTGD
-543 IFKEVKLNANYS
+543 TYAKTKLGT
-555 AYVENLEKNKNPNT
+555 AYTAYKTKLESDNNNPNT

-596 GGLVSGLDVSAILAK
+596 GGLVPGLDIPAILKA

-622 TQILSKID
+622 TQVLSKID
-630 LTGVTVEGVQKLL
+630 LTGVTVDDVQKLL

-689 VKYTCEDF
+689 IKYTCEDF

-705 AAKGGLLT
+705 VAKGGLLT

-736 ADIAYQPEMYP
+736 ADIAYQPNMYP

-772 HNKERLYA
+772 HNKEKLYA

>member
-92 APIAGLDIRNE
+92 APVAGLDIRNE

-127 QWFNALSANKRESGY
+127 QWFNALSADKRESGY

-201 DSLKAQ
+201 DSLQSQ

-243 VYRRSSTYIG
+243 VYRPT
-253 TEKYADAF
+253 KYTVADYAEAF
-261 KEGCY
+261 NAGCY
-266 VLKDGAYVTMKAA
+266 VINNDGAYVTMKAA
-279 GEAFCKQPGT
+279 GETFCKQPGT
-289 IYYEKLSI
+289 IYYEQLAI
-297 ADAYKAMVKDIKDSE
+297 ADAYKKMVSE
-312 TNSSKYESDAWY
+312 IEESATNASAYASDAWY
-324 NYFNDNTEILDT
+324 NYTNDITEILDT

-370 YLGMNPAINKLLNG
+370 YLGMNPAINKLLDS
-384 LNLDGIIGLVN
+384 LKAQQLLDLVN
-395 ALLQENG
+395 SLLKENG
-402 ADLTSGDIG
+402 ADLSSGDIG

-432 AYPVQY
+432 ALPAQY
-438 LFGNLNLSDK
+438 LFGNLDFTSK
-448 NVFKSTGETAYEYD
+448 EVYKSTGKNAFKVGALA
-462 DEGHLVYEVDASGNT
+462 DEV
-477 TDIPKLTGKT
+477 
-487 GTVYVITYSD
+487 VYVTTYTD
-497 SGKKNPDGTPILN
+497 SGEVNDDGTPILTAKITREAFDA
-510 ATVNRAEFDTTKMSP
+510 ATMKQLPKTSAEIV
-525 LPEKA
+525 PEQK
-530 ADIKTGTVYTTGD
+530 YTTGD
-543 IFKEVKLNANYS
+543 TYAKTKLGT
-555 AYVENLEKNKNPNT
+555 AYTAYKTKLESDNKNPNT

-586 GGLLNLNDII
+586 GGLLDLNDII
-596 GGLVSGLDVSAILAK
+596 GGLVPGLDVAGILKA

-622 TQILSKID
+622 TQILGKID

-705 AAKGGLLT
+705 VAKGGLLT

-736 ADIAYQPEMYP
+736 ADIAYQPDMYP

-772 HNKERLYA
+772 HNKEKLYA

>member
-79 TIILVI
+79 TIILVV

-127 QWFNALSANKRESGY
+127 QWFNAISANKRESGY
-142 AYKLNERVDNVIRTY
+142 AYKLNDRVDNVIRTY

-243 VYRRSSTYIG
+243 VYRPT
-253 TEKYADAF
+253 KYTVADYAEAF
-261 KEGCY
+261 SAGCY
-266 VLKDGAYVTMKAA
+266 VIKDGAYVTMKAA
-279 GEAFCKQPGT
+279 GETFCKQPGT
-289 IYYEKLSI
+289 IYYESLSI
-297 ADAYKAMVKDIKDSE
+297 ADAYKKMVSE
-312 TNSSKYESDAWY
+312 IEESATNASAYESDAWY
-324 NYFNDNTEILDT
+324 NYTNDITEILDT

-370 YLGMNPAINKLLNG
+370 YLGMNPAINKLLDS
-384 LNLDGIIGLVN
+384 LKAQQLLDLVN
-395 ALLQENG
+395 SLLKDND

-432 AYPVQY
+432 ALPAQY
-438 LFGNLNLSDK
+438 LFGNLDFTSK
-448 NVFKSTGETAYEYD
+448 EVYKSTGKNAFKVGATA
-462 DEGHLVYEVDASGNT
+462 DEV
-477 TDIPKLTGKT
+477 
-487 GTVYVITYSD
+487 VYVTTYKD
-497 SGKKNPDGTPILN
+497 SGEVNDDGSPVLTATITREAFDN
-510 ATVNRAEFDTTKMSP
+510 ATMKQPPKTSAEIVPGQK
-525 LPEKA
+525 
-530 ADIKTGTVYTTGD
+530 YTTGD
-543 IFKEVKLNANYS
+543 TYAKTKLGT
-555 AYVENLEKNKNPNT
+555 AYTAYKTKLESDNKNPNT

-586 GGLLNLNDII
+586 GGLLDLNDII
-596 GGLVSGLDVSAILAK
+596 GGLVPGLDVAGILKA

-622 TQILSKID
+622 TQILGKID

-705 AAKGGLLT
+705 VAKGGLLT

-736 ADIAYQPEMYP
+736 ADIAYQPDMYP

-772 HNKERLYA
+772 HNKEKLYA

>member
-92 APIAGLDIRNE
+92 APVAGLDIRNE

-127 QWFNALSANKRESGY
+127 QWFNALSADKRESGY

-191 VTGDNIDGLF
+191 VTGENINGLF
-201 DSLKAQ
+201 DSLQSQ

-243 VYRRSSTYIG
+243 VYRPT
-253 TEKYADAF
+253 KYTVTDYAEAF
-261 KEGCY
+261 NAGCY
-266 VLKDGAYVTMKAA
+266 VIKDGAYVTMKAA
-279 GEAFCKQPGT
+279 GETFSKQPGT
-289 IYYEKLSI
+289 VYYEKLAI
-297 ADAYKAMVKDIKDSE
+297 ADAYKKMVSE
-312 TNSSKYESDAWY
+312 IEESATNASAYESDAWY
-324 NYFNDNTEILDT
+324 NYTNDITEILDT

-370 YLGMNPAINKLLNG
+370 YLGMNPAINKLLDS
-384 LNLDGIIGLVN
+384 LKAQQLLDLVN
-395 ALLQENG
+395 SLLKENG
-402 ADLTSGDIG
+402 ADLSSGDIG

-432 AYPVQY
+432 ALPAQY
-438 LFGNLNLSDK
+438 LFGNLDFTSK
-448 NVFKSTGETAYEYD
+448 EVYKSTGKNAFKVGALA
-462 DEGHLVYEVDASGNT
+462 DEV
-477 TDIPKLTGKT
+477 
-487 GTVYVITYSD
+487 VYVTTYTD
-497 SGKKNPDGTPILN
+497 SGEVNDDGTPVLTAKITREAFDN
-510 ATVNRAEFDTTKMSP
+510 ATMKQLPKTSAEIV
-525 LPEKA
+525 PEQK
-530 ADIKTGTVYTTGD
+530 YTTGD
-543 IFKEVKLNANYS
+543 TYAKTDLGTAYTAYKTKLES
-555 AYVENLEKNKNPNT
+555 DNKNPNT

-586 GGLLNLNDII
+586 GGLLDLNDII
-596 GGLVSGLDVSAILAK
+596 GGLVPGLDVSAILKA

-616 DLNAIL
+616 NLNAIL
-622 TQILSKID
+622 TQILGKID

-736 ADIAYQPEMYP
+736 ADIAYQPDMYP

-772 HNKERLYA
+772 HNKEKLYA

>member
-127 QWFNALSANKRESGY
+127 QWFNALSANKRGSGY

-191 VTGDNIDGLF
+191 VTGDNINGLF

-221 YIFGVENALELLIKY
+221 YIFGVENVLELLIKY

-243 VYRRSSTYIG
+243 VYRPT
-253 TEKYADAF
+253 KYTVADYAEAF
-261 KEGCY
+261 NVGCY
-266 VLKDGAYVTMKAA
+266 VIKDGAYVTMKSA
-279 GEAFCKQPGT
+279 GETFCKQPGT
-289 IYYEKLSI
+289 IYYEQLAI
-297 ADAYKAMVKDIKDSE
+297 ADAYKKMVSE
-312 TNSSKYESDAWY
+312 IEESATNASAYASDAWY
-324 NYFNDNTEILDT
+324 NYTNDITEILDT

-370 YLGMNPAINKLLNG
+370 YLGMNPAINKLLDS
-384 LNLDGIIGLVN
+384 LKAQQLLDLVN
-395 ALLQENG
+395 SLLKENG
-402 ADLTSGDIG
+402 ADLSSGDIG

-432 AYPVQY
+432 ALPVQY
-438 LFGNLNLSDK
+438 LFGNLNFTSK
-448 NVFKSTGETAYEYD
+448 EVYKSTGKNAFKVGALA
-462 DEGHLVYEVDASGNT
+462 DEV
-477 TDIPKLTGKT
+477 
-487 GTVYVITYSD
+487 VYVTTYTD
-497 SGKKNPDGTPILN
+497 SGEVNDDGTPILTAKITREAFDN
-510 ATVNRAEFDTTKMSP
+510 ATMKQPPKTNAEIVLGQK
-525 LPEKA
+525 
-530 ADIKTGTVYTTGD
+530 YTTGD
-543 IFKEVKLNANYS
+543 TYAKTDLGTAYKAYETKLKND
-555 AYVENLEKNKNPNT
+555 NKNPNT

-596 GGLVSGLDVSAILAK
+596 GGLVSGLDVSAILKA

>member
-142 AYKLNERVDNVIRTY
+142 AYKLNDRVDNVIRTY

-221 YIFGVENALELLIKY
+221 YVFGVENVLELLIKY

-243 VYRRSSTYIG
+243 VYRPT
-253 TEKYADAF
+253 KYTVADYAEAF
-261 KEGCY
+261 NAGCY
-266 VLKDGAYVTMKAA
+266 VINNDGAYVTMKAA
-279 GEAFCKQPGT
+279 GETFCKQPGT
-289 IYYEKLSI
+289 IYYESLSI
-297 ADAYKAMVKDIKDSE
+297 ADAYKKMVSE
-312 TNSSKYESDAWY
+312 IEESATNASAYASDAWY
-324 NYFNDNTEILDT
+324 NYTNDITEILDT

-370 YLGMNPAINKLLNG
+370 YLGMNPAINKLLDS
-384 LNLDGIIGLVN
+384 LKAQQLLDLVN
-395 ALLQENG
+395 KLLKENS
-402 ADLTSGDIG
+402 ADLSSGDIG

-432 AYPVQY
+432 ALPAQY
-438 LFGNLNLSDK
+438 LFGNLNFTSK
-448 NVFKSTGETAYEYD
+448 EVYKSTGKNAFKVVPPA
-462 DEGHLVYEVDASGNT
+462 DEV
-477 TDIPKLTGKT
+477 
-487 GTVYVITYSD
+487 VYVTTYKD
-497 SGKKNPDGTPILN
+497 SGEVNDDGTPILT
-510 ATVNRAEFDTTKMSP
+510 ATITREAFDKTTMKQLPKTSAEIVPGQK
-525 LPEKA
+525 
-530 ADIKTGTVYTTGD
+530 YTTGD
-543 IFKEVKLNANYS
+543 TYAKT
-555 AYVENLEKNKNPNT
+555 NLETAYKAYETKLKNDNKNPNT

-596 GGLVSGLDVSAILAK
+596 GGLVSGLDVSAILKA

-713 GKTIGNGTSAD
+713 GKTIGNGTPAD

-772 HNKERLYA
+772 HNKEKLYA

>member
-127 QWFNALSANKRESGY
+127 QWFNAISANKRESGY

-221 YIFGVENALELLIKY
+221 YIFGVENVLELLIKY

-243 VYRRSSTYIG
+243 VYRPT
-253 TEKYADAF
+253 KYTVADYAEAF
-261 KEGCY
+261 NAGCY
-266 VLKDGAYVTMKAA
+266 VIKDGAYVTMKSA
-279 GEAFCKQPGT
+279 GETFCKQPGT
-289 IYYEKLSI
+289 IYYEQLAI
-297 ADAYKAMVKDIKDSE
+297 ADAYKKMVSE
-312 TNSSKYESDAWY
+312 IEASATNASAYESDAWY
-324 NYFNDNTEILDT
+324 NYTNDITEILDT

-370 YLGMNPAINKLLNG
+370 YLGMNPAINKLLDS
-384 LNLDGIIGLVN
+384 LKAQQLLDLVN
-395 ALLQENG
+395 SLLKENG
-402 ADLTSGDIG
+402 ADLSSGDIG

-432 AYPVQY
+432 ALPAQY
-438 LFGNLNLSDK
+438 LFGNLNFTSK
-448 NVFKSTGETAYEYD
+448 EVYKSTGKNAFKVGALA
-462 DEGHLVYEVDASGNT
+462 DEV
-477 TDIPKLTGKT
+477 
-487 GTVYVITYSD
+487 VYVTTYTD
-497 SGKKNPDGTPILN
+497 SGEVNDDGTPILTAKITREAFDAATMKQPPKTN
-510 ATVNRAEFDTTKMSP
+510 AEIVPGTK
-525 LPEKA
+525 
-530 ADIKTGTVYTTGD
+530 YTTGD
-543 IFKEVKLNANYS
+543 TYAKTDLATAYKAYETKLKND
-555 AYVENLEKNKNPNT
+555 NKNPNT

-596 GGLVSGLDVSAILAK
+596 GGLVSGLDVSAILKA

-705 AAKGGLLT
+705 VAKGGLLT

-772 HNKERLYA
+772 HNKEKLYA

>member
-92 APIAGLDIRNE
+92 APVAGLDIRNE

-127 QWFNALSANKRESGY
+127 QWFNALSADKRESGY

-201 DSLKAQ
+201 DSLQSQ

-243 VYRRSSTYIG
+243 VYRPT
-253 TEKYADAF
+253 KYTVADYAEAF
-261 KEGCY
+261 NAGCY
-266 VLKDGAYVTMKAA
+266 VIKDGAYVTMKAA
-279 GEAFCKQPGT
+279 GETFSKQPGT
-289 IYYEKLSI
+289 VYYEKLAI
-297 ADAYKAMVKDIKDSE
+297 ADAYKKMVSE
-312 TNSSKYESDAWY
+312 IEESATNASAYESDAWY
-324 NYFNDNTEILDT
+324 NYTNDITEILDT
-336 RTGKMTNYSTLRIEE
+336 RSGKMTNYSTLRIEE
-351 DNYRLTDSRLNAV
+351 DNYRMTDSRLNAV

-370 YLGMNPAINKLLNG
+370 YLGMNPAINKLLDS
-384 LNLDGIIGLVN
+384 LKAQQLLDLVN
-395 ALLQENG
+395 SLLKENS
-402 ADLTSGDIG
+402 ADLSSGDIG

-432 AYPVQY
+432 ALPAQY
-438 LFGNLNLSDK
+438 LFGNLNFTSK
-448 NVFKSTGETAYEYD
+448 EVYKSTGKNAFKVGATA
-462 DEGHLVYEVDASGNT
+462 DE
-477 TDIPKLTGKT
+477 I
-487 GTVYVITYSD
+487 VYVTTYTD
-497 SGKKNPDGTPILN
+497 TGEVNDDGTPVLTAKITREAFDN
-510 ATVNRAEFDTTKMSP
+510 ATMKQLPKTSAEIVPGQK
-525 LPEKA
+525 
-530 ADIKTGTVYTTGD
+530 YTTGD
-543 IFKEVKLNANYS
+543 TYAKTKLGT
-555 AYVENLEKNKNPNT
+555 AYTAYKTKLESDNKNPNT

-586 GGLLNLNDII
+586 GGLLDLNDII
-596 GGLVSGLDVSAILAK
+596 GGLVPGLDVAGILKA

-622 TQILSKID
+622 TQILGKID

-705 AAKGGLLT
+705 VAKGGLLT

-736 ADIAYQPEMYP
+736 ADIAYQPDMYP

-772 HNKERLYA
+772 HNKEKLYA

>member
-142 AYKLNERVDNVIRTY
+142 AYKLNDRVDNVIRTY

-243 VYRRSSTYIG
+243 VYRPT
-253 TEKYADAF
+253 KYTVADYAEAF
-261 KEGCY
+261 SAGCY
-266 VLKDGAYVTMKAA
+266 VIKDGAYVTMKAA
-279 GEAFCKQPGT
+279 GETFCKQPGT
-289 IYYEKLSI
+289 IYYEQLSI
-297 ADAYKAMVKDIKDSE
+297 ADAYKKMVSE
-312 TNSSKYESDAWY
+312 IEASATNASAYESDAWY
-324 NYFNDNTEILDT
+324 NYTNDITEILDT

-370 YLGMNPAINKLLNG
+370 YLGMNPAINKLLDS
-384 LNLDGIIGLVN
+384 LKAQQLLDLVN
-395 ALLQENG
+395 SLLKENG
-402 ADLTSGDIG
+402 ADLSSGDIG

-432 AYPVQY
+432 ALPAQY
-438 LFGNLNLSDK
+438 LFGNLNFTSK
-448 NVFKSTGETAYEYD
+448 EVYKSTGKNAFKVGATA
-462 DEGHLVYEVDASGNT
+462 DEV
-477 TDIPKLTGKT
+477 
-487 GTVYVITYSD
+487 VYVTTYTD
-497 SGKKNPDGTPILN
+497 SGEVNDDGTPVLTAKITREAFDN
-510 ATVNRAEFDTTKMSP
+510 ATMKQLPKTSAEIV
-525 LPEKA
+525 PEQK
-530 ADIKTGTVYTTGD
+530 YTTGD
-543 IFKEVKLNANYS
+543 TYAKTKLGT
-555 AYVENLEKNKNPNT
+555 AYTAYKTKLESDNKNPNT

-586 GGLLNLNDII
+586 GGLLDLNDII
-596 GGLVSGLDVSAILAK
+596 GGLVPGLDVAGILK
-611 IAPDL
+611 TIAPDL

-622 TQILSKID
+622 TQILGKID

-736 ADIAYQPEMYP
+736 ADIAYQPDMYP

-772 HNKERLYA
+772 HNKEKLYA

>member
-127 QWFNALSANKRESGY
+127 QWFNALSADKRESGY

-221 YIFGVENALELLIKY
+221 YVFGVENVLELLIKY

-243 VYRRSSTYIG
+243 VYRPT
-253 TEKYADAF
+253 KYTVADYAEAF
-261 KEGCY
+261 NAGCY
-266 VLKDGAYVTMKAA
+266 VIKDGAYVTMKAA

-289 IYYEKLSI
+289 IYYEQLAI
-297 ADAYKAMVKDIKDSE
+297 ADAYKKMVSE
-312 TNSSKYESDAWY
+312 IEASATNASAYESDAWY
-324 NYFNDNTEILDT
+324 NYTNDITKIFDPRVKSNIEDE
-336 RTGKMTNYSTLRIEE
+336 NYTVYSKLRIEE

-370 YLGMNPAINKLLNG
+370 YLGMNPAINKLLDS
-384 LNLDGIIGLVN
+384 LKAQQLLDLVN
-395 ALLQENG
+395 SLLKENG
-402 ADLTSGDIG
+402 ADLSSGDIG

-432 AYPVQY
+432 ALPAQY
-438 LFGNLNLSDK
+438 LFGNLNFTSK
-448 NVFKSTGETAYEYD
+448 EVYKSTGKNAFKVGALA
-462 DEGHLVYEVDASGNT
+462 DEV
-477 TDIPKLTGKT
+477 
-487 GTVYVITYSD
+487 VYVTTYTD
-497 SGKKNPDGTPILN
+497 SGEVNDDGTPILTAKITREAFDN
-510 ATVNRAEFDTTKMSP
+510 ATMKQPPKTNAEIVPGQK
-525 LPEKA
+525 
-530 ADIKTGTVYTTGD
+530 YTTGD
-543 IFKEVKLNANYS
+543 TYAKTDLGTAYKAYETKLKND
-555 AYVENLEKNKNPNT
+555 NKNPNT

-596 GGLVSGLDVSAILAK
+596 GGLVSGLDVSAILKA

-630 LTGVTVEGVQKLL
+630 LTGVTVEGVQKIL

-668 DTDKALATTAG
+668 DTDKALATTTG

-713 GKTIGNGTSAD
+713 GKTIGNGTPAD

-772 HNKERLYA
+772 HNKEKLYA

>member
-92 APIAGLDIRNE
+92 APIAGLDVRNE

-127 QWFNALSANKRESGY
+127 QWFNALSADKRKSGY
-142 AYKLNERVDNVIRTY
+142 AYLLNERVDNVIRTY

-167 RERTQ
+167 RERPQ
-172 LNTAVAYYQVG
+172 HNTAVAYYQVG

-201 DSLKAQ
+201 DSLQSQ

-243 VYRRSSTYIG
+243 VYRPT
-253 TEKYADAF
+253 KYTVADYAEAF
-261 KEGCY
+261 NAGCY

-279 GEAFCKQPGT
+279 GETFSKQPGT
-289 IYYEKLSI
+289 VYYEKLAI
-297 ADAYKAMVKDIKDSE
+297 ADAYKKMVSEIKESA
-312 TNSSKYESDAWY
+312 TNASAYESDAWY
-324 NYFNDNTEILDT
+324 NYTNDITEILDT

-370 YLGMNPAINKLLNG
+370 YLGMNPAINKLLDS
-384 LNLDGIIGLVN
+384 LKAQQLLDLVN
-395 ALLQENG
+395 SLLKENS
-402 ADLTSGDIG
+402 ADLSSGDIG

-432 AYPVQY
+432 ALPAQY
-438 LFGNLNLSDK
+438 LFGNLDFTSK
-448 NVFKSTGETAYEYD
+448 EVYKSTGKNAFKVGALA
-462 DEGHLVYEVDASGNT
+462 DEV
-477 TDIPKLTGKT
+477 
-487 GTVYVITYSD
+487 VYVTTYTD
-497 SGKKNPDGTPILN
+497 SGEVNDDGTPVLTAKITREAFDA
-510 ATVNRAEFDTTKMSP
+510 ATMKQSPKTIAEIV
-525 LPEKA
+525 PEQK
-530 ADIKTGTVYTTGD
+530 YTTGD
-543 IFKEVKLNANYS
+543 TYAKTKLGT
-555 AYVENLEKNKNPNT
+555 AYTAYKTKLESDNKNPNT

-586 GGLLNLNDII
+586 GGLLDLNDII
-596 GGLVSGLDVSAILAK
+596 GGLVPGLDIPAILKA

-622 TQILSKID
+622 TQVLSKID
-630 LTGVTVEGVQKLL
+630 LTGVTVEDVQKLL

-689 VKYTCEDF
+689 IKYTCEDF

-705 AAKGGLLT
+705 VAKGGLLT

-736 ADIAYQPEMYP
+736 ADIAYQPNMYP

-772 HNKERLYA
+772 HNKEKLYA

>member
-68 YLVLKKQQAVR
+68 YLVLKKQQAAR

-92 APIAGLDIRNE
+92 APVAGLDIRNE

-127 QWFNALSANKRESGY
+127 QWFNALSADKRESGY

-201 DSLKAQ
+201 DSLQSQ

-243 VYRRSSTYIG
+243 VYRPT
-253 TEKYADAF
+253 KYTVADYAEAF
-261 KEGCY
+261 SAGCY
-266 VLKDGAYVTMKAA
+266 VIKDGAYVTMKAA
-279 GEAFCKQPGT
+279 GETFSKQPGT
-289 IYYEKLSI
+289 VYYEKLAI
-297 ADAYKAMVKDIKDSE
+297 ADAYKKMVSE
-312 TNSSKYESDAWY
+312 IEESATNASAYESDAWY
-324 NYFNDNTEILDT
+324 NYTNDITEILDT

-370 YLGMNPAINKLLNG
+370 YLGMNPAINKLLDS
-384 LNLDGIIGLVN
+384 LKAQQLLDLVN
-395 ALLQENG
+395 SLLKENG
-402 ADLTSGDIG
+402 ADLSSGDIG

-432 AYPVQY
+432 ALPAQY
-438 LFGNLNLSDK
+438 LFGNLNFTSK
-448 NVFKSTGETAYEYD
+448 EVYKSTGKNAFKVGATA
-462 DEGHLVYEVDASGNT
+462 DEV
-477 TDIPKLTGKT
+477 
-487 GTVYVITYSD
+487 VYVTTYTD
-497 SGKKNPDGTPILN
+497 TGEVNDDGTPVLTAKITREAFDN
-510 ATVNRAEFDTTKMSP
+510 ATMKQLPKTSAEIV
-525 LPEKA
+525 PEQK
-530 ADIKTGTVYTTGD
+530 YTTGD
-543 IFKEVKLNANYS
+543 TYAKTKLGT
-555 AYVENLEKNKNPNT
+555 AYTAYKTKLESDNKNPNT

-586 GGLLNLNDII
+586 GGLLDLNDII
-596 GGLVSGLDVSAILAK
+596 GGLVPGLDVAGILKA

-622 TQILSKID
+622 TQILGKID

-736 ADIAYQPEMYP
+736 ADIAYQPDMYP

-772 HNKERLYA
+772 HNKEKLYA

>member
-79 TIILVI
+79 TIILVV

-92 APIAGLDIRNE
+92 APVAGLDIRNE

-127 QWFNALSANKRESGY
+127 QWFNALSADKRESGY

-201 DSLKAQ
+201 DSLQSQ

-243 VYRRSSTYIG
+243 VYRPT
-253 TEKYADAF
+253 KYTVADYAEAF
-261 KEGCY
+261 SAGCY
-266 VLKDGAYVTMKAA
+266 VIKDGAYVTMKAA
-279 GEAFCKQPGT
+279 GETFSKQPGT
-289 IYYEKLSI
+289 VYYEKLAI
-297 ADAYKAMVKDIKDSE
+297 ADAYKKMVSE
-312 TNSSKYESDAWY
+312 IEESATNASAYESDAWY
-324 NYFNDNTEILDT
+324 NYTNDITEILDT
-336 RTGKMTNYSTLRIEE
+336 RSGKMTNYSTLRIEE

-370 YLGMNPAINKLLNG
+370 YLGMNPAINKLLDS
-384 LNLDGIIGLVN
+384 LKAQQLLDLVN
-395 ALLQENG
+395 SLLLKENG
-402 ADLTSGDIG
+402 ADLSSGDIG

-432 AYPVQY
+432 ALPAQY
-438 LFGNLNLSDK
+438 LFGNLDFTSK
-448 NVFKSTGETAYEYD
+448 EVYKSTGKNAFKVGATA
-462 DEGHLVYEVDASGNT
+462 DEV
-477 TDIPKLTGKT
+477 
-487 GTVYVITYSD
+487 VYVTTYKD
-497 SGKKNPDGTPILN
+497 SGEVNDDGSPVLTATITREAFDN
-510 ATVNRAEFDTTKMSP
+510 ATMKQPPKTSAEIVPGQK
-525 LPEKA
+525 
-530 ADIKTGTVYTTGD
+530 YTTGD
-543 IFKEVKLNANYS
+543 TYAKTKLGT
-555 AYVENLEKNKNPNT
+555 AYTAYKTKLESDNKNPNT

-586 GGLLNLNDII
+586 GGLLDLNDII
-596 GGLVSGLDVSAILAK
+596 GGLVPGLDVAGILKA

-622 TQILSKID
+622 TQILGKID

-705 AAKGGLLT
+705 VAKGGLLT

-736 ADIAYQPEMYP
+736 ADIAYQPDMYP

-772 HNKERLYA
+772 HNKEKLYA

>member
-92 APIAGLDIRNE
+92 APVAGLDIRNE

-127 QWFNALSANKRESGY
+127 QWFNALSADKRESGY

-191 VTGDNIDGLF
+191 VTGENINGLF
-201 DSLKAQ
+201 DSLKTQ

-221 YIFGVENALELLIKY
+221 YVFGVENALELLIKY

-243 VYRRSSTYIG
+243 VYRPT
-253 TEKYADAF
+253 KYTVADYAEAF
-261 KEGCY
+261 SAGCY
-266 VLKDGAYVTMKAA
+266 VIKDGAYVTMKAA
-279 GEAFCKQPGT
+279 GEPFCKQPGT
-289 IYYEKLSI
+289 IYYEQLAI
-297 ADAYKAMVKDIKDSE
+297 ADAYKKMVSE
-312 TNSSKYESDAWY
+312 IEESATNASAYESDAWY
-324 NYFNDNTEILDT
+324 NYTNDITEILDT

-370 YLGMNPAINKLLNG
+370 YLGMNPAINKLLDS
-384 LNLDGIIGLVN
+384 LKAQQLLDLVN
-395 ALLQENG
+395 SLLKENG
-402 ADLTSGDIG
+402 ADLSSGDIG

-432 AYPVQY
+432 ALPAQY
-438 LFGNLNLSDK
+438 LFGNLDFTSK
-448 NVFKSTGETAYEYD
+448 EVYKSTGKNAFKVGALA
-462 DEGHLVYEVDASGNT
+462 DEV
-477 TDIPKLTGKT
+477 
-487 GTVYVITYSD
+487 VYVTTYTD
-497 SGKKNPDGTPILN
+497 SGEVNDDGTPVLTAKITREAFDN
-510 ATVNRAEFDTTKMSP
+510 ATMKQLPKTSAEIV
-525 LPEKA
+525 PEQK
-530 ADIKTGTVYTTGD
+530 YTTGD
-543 IFKEVKLNANYS
+543 TYAKTKLGT
-555 AYVENLEKNKNPNT
+555 AYTAYKTKLESDNKNHNT

-586 GGLLNLNDII
+586 GGLLDLNDII
-596 GGLVSGLDVSAILAK
+596 GGLVPGLDVAGILKA

-622 TQILSKID
+622 TQILGKID

-736 ADIAYQPEMYP
+736 ADIAYQPDMYP

-772 HNKERLYA
+772 HNKEKLYA

>member
-79 TIILVI
+79 TIILVV

-142 AYKLNERVDNVIRTY
+142 AYKLNDRVDNVIRTY

-201 DSLKAQ
+201 DSLKTQ

-243 VYRRSSTYIG
+243 VYRPT
-253 TEKYADAF
+253 KYTVADYAEAF
-261 KEGCY
+261 SAGCY
-266 VLKDGAYVTMKAA
+266 VIKDGAYVTMKAA
-279 GEAFCKQPGT
+279 GETFSKQPGT
-289 IYYEKLSI
+289 VYYEKLAI
-297 ADAYKAMVKDIKDSE
+297 ADAYKKMVSE
-312 TNSSKYESDAWY
+312 IEESATNASAYESDAWY
-324 NYFNDNTEILDT
+324 NYTNDITEILDT

-370 YLGMNPAINKLLNG
+370 YLGMNPAINKLLDS
-384 LNLDGIIGLVN
+384 LKAQQLLDLVN
-395 ALLQENG
+395 SLLKDND

-432 AYPVQY
+432 ALPAQY
-438 LFGNLNLSDK
+438 LFGNLDFTSK
-448 NVFKSTGETAYEYD
+448 EVYKSTGKNAFKVGATA
-462 DEGHLVYEVDASGNT
+462 DEV
-477 TDIPKLTGKT
+477 
-487 GTVYVITYSD
+487 VYVTTYKD
-497 SGKKNPDGTPILN
+497 SGEVNDDGSPVLTATITREAFDN
-510 ATVNRAEFDTTKMSP
+510 ATMKQPPKTSAEIVPGQK
-525 LPEKA
+525 
-530 ADIKTGTVYTTGD
+530 YTTGD
-543 IFKEVKLNANYS
+543 TYAKTKLGT
-555 AYVENLEKNKNPNT
+555 AYTAYKTKLESDNKNPNT

-586 GGLLNLNDII
+586 GGLLDLNDII
-596 GGLVSGLDVSAILAK
+596 GGLVPGLDVAGILKA

-622 TQILSKID
+622 TQILGKID

-705 AAKGGLLT
+705 IAKGGLLT

-736 ADIAYQPEMYP
+736 ADIAYQPDMYP

-772 HNKERLYA
+772 HNKEKLYA

>member
-92 APIAGLDIRNE
+92 APVAGLDIRNE

-127 QWFNALSANKRESGY
+127 QWFNAISANKRTSGY
-142 AYKLNERVDNVIRTY
+142 AYKLNDRVDNVIRTY

-191 VTGDNIDGLF
+191 VTGENINGLF
-201 DSLKAQ
+201 DSLKTQ

-221 YIFGVENALELLIKY
+221 YVFGVENALELLIKY

-243 VYRRSSTYIG
+243 VYRPT
-253 TEKYADAF
+253 KYTVADYAEAF
-261 KEGCY
+261 SAGCY
-266 VLKDGAYVTMKAA
+266 VIKDGAYVTMKAA
-279 GEAFCKQPGT
+279 GETFSKQPGT
-289 IYYEKLSI
+289 IYYESLSI
-297 ADAYKAMVKDIKDSE
+297 ADAYKKMVSE
-312 TNSSKYESDAWY
+312 IEESATNASAYESDAWY
-324 NYFNDNTEILDT
+324 NYTNDITEILDT

-370 YLGMNPAINKLLNG
+370 YLGMNPAINKLLDS
-384 LNLDGIIGLVN
+384 LKAQQLLDLVN
-395 ALLQENG
+395 SLLKENG
-402 ADLTSGDIG
+402 ADLSSGDIG

-432 AYPVQY
+432 ALPAQY
-438 LFGNLNLSDK
+438 LFGNLDFTSK
-448 NVFKSTGETAYEYD
+448 EVYKSTGKNAFKVGATA
-462 DEGHLVYEVDASGNT
+462 DEV
-477 TDIPKLTGKT
+477 
-487 GTVYVITYSD
+487 VYVTTYTD
-497 SGKKNPDGTPILN
+497 TGEVNDDGTPVLTAKITREAFDN
-510 ATVNRAEFDTTKMSP
+510 ATMKQSP
-525 LPEKA
+525 
-530 ADIKTGTVYTTGD
+530 KTNEEIVPGQKYTTGD
-543 IFKEVKLNANYS
+543 TYAKTDLGTAYTAYKTKLES
-555 AYVENLEKNKNPNT
+555 DNKNPNT

-586 GGLLNLNDII
+586 GGLLDLNDII
-596 GGLVSGLDVSAILAK
+596 GGLVPGLDVAGILKA

-622 TQILSKID
+622 TQILGKID

-689 VKYTCEDF
+689 IKYTCEDF

-736 ADIAYQPEMYP
+736 ADIAYQPDMYP

-772 HNKERLYA
+772 HNKEKLYA

>member
-92 APIAGLDIRNE
+92 APVAGLDIRNE

-127 QWFNALSANKRESGY
+127 QWFNALSADKRESGY

-201 DSLKAQ
+201 DSLQSQ

-243 VYRRSSTYIG
+243 VYRPT
-253 TEKYADAF
+253 KYTVADYAEAF
-261 KEGCY
+261 NAGCY
-266 VLKDGAYVTMKAA
+266 VIKDGAYVTMKAA
-279 GEAFCKQPGT
+279 GETFSKQPGT
-289 IYYEKLSI
+289 VYYEKLAI
-297 ADAYKAMVKDIKDSE
+297 ADAYKKMVSE
-312 TNSSKYESDAWY
+312 IEESATNASAYESDAWY
-324 NYFNDNTEILDT
+324 NYTNDITEILDT

-370 YLGMNPAINKLLNG
+370 YLGMNPAINKLLDS
-384 LNLDGIIGLVN
+384 LKAQQLLDLVN
-395 ALLQENG
+395 SLLKENG
-402 ADLTSGDIG
+402 ADLSSGDIG

-432 AYPVQY
+432 ALPAQY
-438 LFGNLNLSDK
+438 LFGNLDFTSK
-448 NVFKSTGETAYEYD
+448 EVYKSTGKNAFKVGALA
-462 DEGHLVYEVDASGNT
+462 DEV
-477 TDIPKLTGKT
+477 
-487 GTVYVITYSD
+487 VYVTTYTD
-497 SGKKNPDGTPILN
+497 SGEVNDDGTPVLTAKITREAFDN
-510 ATVNRAEFDTTKMSP
+510 ATMKQLPKTSAEIV
-525 LPEKA
+525 PEQK
-530 ADIKTGTVYTTGD
+530 YTTGD
-543 IFKEVKLNANYS
+543 TYAKTKLGT
-555 AYVENLEKNKNPNT
+555 AYTAYKTKLESDNKNPNT

-579 QPALGLV
+579 QPALGLI
-586 GGLLNLNDII
+586 GGLLDLNDII
-596 GGLVSGLDVSAILAK
+596 GGLVPGLDVAGILKA

-622 TQILSKID
+622 TQILGKID

-736 ADIAYQPEMYP
+736 ADIAYQPDMYP

-772 HNKERLYA
+772 HNKEKLYA

>member
-68 YLVLKKQQAVR
+68 YLVLKKQQAAR

-92 APIAGLDIRNE
+92 APVAGLDIRNE

-127 QWFNALSANKRESGY
+127 QWFNALSADKRESGY

-201 DSLKAQ
+201 DSLQSQ

-243 VYRRSSTYIG
+243 VYRPT
-253 TEKYADAF
+253 KYTVADYAEAF
-261 KEGCY
+261 SAGCY
-266 VLKDGAYVTMKAA
+266 VIKDGAYVTMKAA
-279 GEAFCKQPGT
+279 GETFSKQPGT
-289 IYYEKLSI
+289 VYYEKLAI
-297 ADAYKAMVKDIKDSE
+297 ADAYKKMVSE
-312 TNSSKYESDAWY
+312 IEESATNASAYESDAWY
-324 NYFNDNTEILDT
+324 NYTNDITEILDT

-370 YLGMNPAINKLLNG
+370 YLGMNPAINKLLDS
-384 LNLDGIIGLVN
+384 LKAQQLLELVN
-395 ALLQENG
+395 SLLKENG
-402 ADLTSGDIG
+402 ADLSSGDIG

-432 AYPVQY
+432 ALPAQY
-438 LFGNLNLSDK
+438 LFGNLDFTSK
-448 NVFKSTGETAYEYD
+448 EVYKSTGKNAFKVGALA
-462 DEGHLVYEVDASGNT
+462 DEV
-477 TDIPKLTGKT
+477 
-487 GTVYVITYSD
+487 VYVTTYTD
-497 SGKKNPDGTPILN
+497 SGEVNDDGTPVLTAKITREAFDN
-510 ATVNRAEFDTTKMSP
+510 ATMKQLPKTSAEIV
-525 LPEKA
+525 PEQK
-530 ADIKTGTVYTTGD
+530 YTTGD
-543 IFKEVKLNANYS
+543 TYAKTKLGT
-555 AYVENLEKNKNPNT
+555 AYTAYKTKLESDNKNPNT

-586 GGLLNLNDII
+586 GGLLDLNDII
-596 GGLVSGLDVSAILAK
+596 GGLVPGLDVAGILKA

-622 TQILSKID
+622 TQILGKID

-643 DTVLGELSFYS
+643 DTVLGELSFCS

-705 AAKGGLLT
+705 VAKGGLLT

-736 ADIAYQPEMYP
+736 ADIAYQPDMYP

-772 HNKERLYA
+772 HNKEKLYA

>member
-92 APIAGLDIRNE
+92 APVAGLDIRNE

-127 QWFNALSANKRESGY
+127 QWFNALSADKRESGY

-201 DSLKAQ
+201 DSLQSQ

-221 YIFGVENALELLIKY
+221 YVFGVENALELLIKY

-243 VYRRSSTYIG
+243 VYRPT
-253 TEKYADAF
+253 KYTVADYAEAF
-261 KEGCY
+261 SAGCY
-266 VLKDGAYVTMKAA
+266 VIKDGAYVTMKAA
-279 GEAFCKQPGT
+279 GETFSKQPGT
-289 IYYEKLSI
+289 VYYEKLAI
-297 ADAYKAMVKDIKDSE
+297 ADAYKKMVSE
-312 TNSSKYESDAWY
+312 IEESATNASAYESDAWY
-324 NYFNDNTEILDT
+324 NYTNDITEILDT
-336 RTGKMTNYSTLRIEE
+336 RSGKMTNYSTLRIEE

-370 YLGMNPAINKLLNG
+370 YLGMNPAINKLLDS
-384 LNLDGIIGLVN
+384 LKAQQLLDLVN
-395 ALLQENG
+395 SLLKENS
-402 ADLTSGDIG
+402 ADLSSGDIG

-432 AYPVQY
+432 ALPAQY
-438 LFGNLNLSDK
+438 LFGNLDFTSK
-448 NVFKSTGETAYEYD
+448 EIYKSTGKNAFKVGALA
-462 DEGHLVYEVDASGNT
+462 DEV
-477 TDIPKLTGKT
+477 
-487 GTVYVITYSD
+487 VYVTTYTD
-497 SGKKNPDGTPILN
+497 SGEVNDDGTPVLTAKITREAFDN
-510 ATVNRAEFDTTKMSP
+510 ATMKQLPKTSAEIV
-525 LPEKA
+525 PEQK
-530 ADIKTGTVYTTGD
+530 YTTGD
-543 IFKEVKLNANYS
+543 TYAKTDLGTAYTAYKTKLES
-555 AYVENLEKNKNPNT
+555 DNKNPNT

-586 GGLLNLNDII
+586 GGLLDLNDII
-596 GGLVSGLDVSAILAK
+596 GGLVPGLDVAGILKA

-622 TQILSKID
+622 TQILGKID

-705 AAKGGLLT
+705 IAKGGLLT

-736 ADIAYQPEMYP
+736 ADIAYQPDMYP

-772 HNKERLYA
+772 HNKEKLYA